1 MSKQEI
7 VEAVAKKT
15 GASKA
20 ATGAVLDALV
30 EYIKKNGN
38 VQWPGFCSFSVKKVP
53 ARTGRNP
60 ANGKEIKIP
69 AHKVIRFKPGKA
81 LKDAVNK

>member
-7 VEAVAKKT
+7 VDFAAKKT
-15 GASKA
+15 GAPKA
-20 ATGAVLDALV
+20 KVAAVADAIV
-30 EYIKKNGN
+30 EYVKKHGN
-38 VQWPGFCSFSVKKVP
+38 VQWPGFGSFVVKKVP
-53 ARTGRNP
+53 ARKGRNP
-60 ANGKEIKIP
+60 ATGKEIKIA

>member
-20 ATGAVLDALV
+20 ATAAVLDALV
-30 EYIKKNGN
+30 EYVKKHGN
-38 VQWPGFCSFSVKKVP
+38 VLFSF
-53 ARTGRNP
+53 
-60 ANGKEIKIP
+60 
-69 AHKVIRFKPGKA
+69 
-81 LKDAVNK
+81 L

>member
-30 EYIKKNGN
+30 EYIKKHGN
-38 VQWPGFCSFSVKKVP
+38 VQWPGFGSFVVKKVP

-60 ANGKEIKIP
+60 ATGKDIKIP

>member
-20 ATGAVLDALV
+20 ATAATLDALV

-38 VQWPGFCSFSVKKVP
+38 VQWPGFGSFVVKKVP

-60 ANGKEIKIP
+60 ATGKDIKIP

>member
-20 ATGAVLDALV
+20 ATAAVLDALV
-30 EYIKKNGN
+30 EYVKKHGN
-38 VQWPGFCSFSVKKVP
+38 VQWPGFGSWVVKKVP

-60 ANGKEIKIP
+60 ATGKDIKIP

-81 LKDAVNK
+81 VKDAVNK

>member
-7 VEAVAKKT
+7 VDFAAKKAGT
-15 GASKA
+15 SKVATA
-20 ATGAVLDALV
+20 AVVDAIA
-30 EYIKKNGN
+30 EYVKKHGN
-38 VQWPGFCSFSVKKVP
+38 VQWPGFGSFVVKKVP
-53 ARTGRNP
+53 ARKGRNP
-60 ANGKEIKIP
+60 ATGKEIKIA

>member
-20 ATGAVLDALV
+20 ATAAALDALV
-30 EYIKKNGN
+30 EYIKKHGN
-38 VQWPGFCSFSVKKVP
+38 VQWPGFGSFAVKKVP
-53 ARTGRNP
+53 P
-60 ANGKEIKIP
+60 IEKQD
-69 AHKVIRFKPGKA
+69 F
-81 LKDAVNK
+81 

>member
-20 ATGAVLDALV
+20 ATVAVLDALV
-30 EYIKKNGN
+30 EYIKKHGN
-38 VQWPGFCSFSVKKVP
+38 VQWPGFGSFVVKKVP

-60 ANGKEIKIP
+60 ATGKDIKIP

>member
-20 ATGAVLDALV
+20 ATAAVLDALV
-30 EYIKKNGN
+30 EYVKKHGN
-38 VQWPGFCSFSVKKVP
+38 VQWPGFGSWVVKKVP

-60 ANGKEIKIP
+60 ATGKDIKIP